1 MVHLNW
7 QKKELA
13 NLKQI
18 DRNYES
24 QRTMRNKGMRKNEPQ
39 NLKEMWDTMKCH
51 NICTKG
57 IPEGKQ
63 KEKEKKE
70 KNKLRKIMAV
80 NTLYLLKNSY
90 ITARK
95 QNEIETH
102 KIVQ

>member
-13 NLKQI
+13 NLRQI
-18 DRNYES
+18 DRDYES

-51 NICTKG
+51 NIRTKG

-63 KEKEKKE
+63 KEKEKKKKQTQKNNGCKHPTFIE
-70 KNKLRKIMAV
+70 KQ
-80 NTLYLLKNSY
+80 LYYSEE
-90 ITARK
+90 A
-95 QNEIETH
+95 E
-102 KIVQ
+102 